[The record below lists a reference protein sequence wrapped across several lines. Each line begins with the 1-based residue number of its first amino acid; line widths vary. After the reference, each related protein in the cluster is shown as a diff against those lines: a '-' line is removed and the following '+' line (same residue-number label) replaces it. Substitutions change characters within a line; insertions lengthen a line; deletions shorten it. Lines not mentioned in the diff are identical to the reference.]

1 MLKIALVCS
10 SVLFVSSHSNSRIEL
25 TESLQFAF
33 LLIFFWQ
40 VSSKIIISKNIFWT
54 TFFLLFQFEL
64 FFNPL
69 TSMDSRSFSFQW
81 PLLPSFLDI
90 LSFFLLLFFQTITM
104 SEQSEQLINQYIDE
118 INLLPL
124 PTSFESRRRTLDLCY
139 AIRLEYTRTAASIA
153 RHKKALQSIVVLINI
168 LRKHPP
174 SQIEE

>member
-1 MLKIALVCS
+1 
-10 SVLFVSSHSNSRIEL
+10 
-25 TESLQFAF
+25 
-33 LLIFFWQ
+33 
-40 VSSKIIISKNIFWT
+40 
-54 TFFLLFQFEL
+54 
-64 FFNPL
+64 
-69 TSMDSRSFSFQW
+69 
-81 PLLPSFLDI
+81 
-90 LSFFLLLFFQTITM
+90 LLLFFQTITM

-139 AIRLEYTRTAASIA
+139 AIRLEYIRTTASIA